1 MPKYTVNR
9 RYFSRRDGI
18 TFGPYA
24 EGDVVELDPHDAEWL
39 NRDSP
44 GVVTE
49 VAAGAAPAAAAERQA
64 PAAPNRQHKGGRNRA
79 GA

>member
-1 MPKYTVNR
+1 MGMYTVNR

-18 TFGPYA
+18 NFGPYA
-24 EGDVVELDPHDAEWL
+24 EGDVVELDPADAEWL

-49 VAAGAAPAAAAERQA
+49 VAKPKAERAPERQA
-64 PAAPNRQHKGGRNRA
+64 APAPNRQHKGGRNRA